1 MRKFSK
7 EEKKFFYKELVKSL
21 VGLLGLSVF
30 FTAYLIFG
38 FCF

>member
-7 EEKKFFYKELVKSL
+7 EEKKFFYKEVAKSI

-30 FTAYLIFG
+30 AIAYLIFG